1 MEKLQRRGRKWNNE
15 IMMLKFVFL
24 SFLIVLKIVTFN
36 ARGLMN
42 GVKFEKVKELCRDED
57 VILLQETNWKES
69 VMEDFKK
76 RWEGELFFN
85 NNEGKMGGGVAMLI
99 RNDRGVRA
107 KQMYNDTK
115 GKCMA
120 VEIKMEEDDFIL
132 VNVHA
137 PNEDVE
143 KKKYFNVIA
152 ELMEKWKRVIIAGD
166 FNTVLSKMDMANGMV
181 FKSDGGRK
189 ELMSLM
195 EEKNM
200 IDVWRERNGKK
211 REFTRRQLVG
221 NFMCQTRID
230 YFLSTRNLECFI
242 DGVFYKET
250 TLSDHKMV
258 QMRMDF
264 KKEMRGPGVWILNTG
279 VLKEESFKK
288 EIENKLDEGK
298 KDLMYIED
306 KRQWWENMKYDIKKY
321 VMNYCKLLQK
331 VKRTKEQEIRKTLRE
346 ELNKNEVNVQRVI
359 EVEEKLRKIEEGK
372 YKGAMLRSKAKY
384 TVEGEKCSRFFFN
397 LEKSRGRAEIIKEL
411 RNREGQAVLSTD
423 GILKEISTFYEEL
436 FRSEEGDEEKR
447 EVLLQQITRKVGE
460 GDKKDCDKEITTEEI
475 IQAIN
480 QLSVKKSPGIDGIGS
495 EFYKVFKEK
504 VSPILKEVYE
514 EIFKKERVH
523 PRMGLGLMKIIYKK
537 KGDKAELR
545 NFRPITMLNTD
556 FKILAKVLANRL
568 KNVMPN
574 IIETN
579 QAYGVKGRD
588 IADITSSIR
597 DIVGYIKEKGK
608 GAYIISMD
616 FEKAFDRVEHGFLLA
631 VLKQFGFGENFIKWI
646 SVLYSDI
653 LTKVKC
659 NGFLTQP
666 FKVLR
671 SIRQGCPLSAQLYS
685 LVAEPLGLLIN
696 REEKIKGIQLE
707 GKEELTKIFQYADDT
722 TIVVENIESVKE
734 VMEKMKCYCEGSGA
748 KINEEKT
755 VYMKFGRTE
764 VLTGVVKFIEVQE
777 MRILGAVL
785 AKNEKEAVD
794 NMWDE
799 TLGGMERRLIF
810 WRNRFLSLKGK
821 ILIVNMLM
829 LSKMWYKLHVMSLPN
844 WVFKRI
850 KKSILEFLWE
860 KKPPRIAYNTL
871 IGKPEEG
878 GMGLVDVEQ
887 KMKSMRVKVVRKYLD
902 DKNKDEWKKLMG
914 FYLNKCGNFNLG
926 KNILWMKLKSWM
938 MEGIPQFY
946 KEVLNAWRLFLTEVD
961 FNPEGREAIL
971 NQPLF
976 LNDKIMIHGRDIY
989 FKKWL
994 QVGIVKVRDVLWE
1007 LKEGFL
1013 PLQVIKDA
1021 MEEEKEDFNVMVL
1034 KKQYEDVKK
1043 AIPRQ
1048 WLDEI
1053 KRKGERENKMMVFL
1067 KCKEKRV
1074 DFSLGTVKMF
1084 YEFFINGVFKK
1095 PVANHIWLRHF
1106 NEIEEKDIW
1115 KNRTWKWLDIDLE
1128 CFDYFIRQNVIYT
1141 EMRLCMMQ
1149 KETNAQCK
1157 VCKKEDEGILHL
1169 FLLCE
1174 KLNPFFNEL
1183 KEIVKELRENEEVT
1197 DWKKFFMLGMTENKE
1212 NKKLVNLFLIL
1223 AKKAIWK
1230 RRNVARNRDCIL
1242 NLWVLFKQMVENYV
1256 EMLYNYF
1263 KLENKMGDF
1272 YKIFTND
1279 IICIFKQK
1287 HFYMPGEE
1295 D

>member
-1 MEKLQRRGRKWNNE
+1 
-15 IMMLKFVFL
+15 ML
-24 SFLIVLKIVTFN
+24 LKIVTFN

-42 GVKFEKVKELCRDED
+42 SVKFEKVKELCRDED
-57 VILLQETNWKES
+57 VILLQETNWKENA
-69 VMEDFKK
+69 MEDFKR
-76 RWEGELFFN
+76 RWEGEFIFN
-85 NNEGKMGGGVAMLI
+85 NGEGKPGGGVAVLI
-99 RNDRGVRA
+99 RKDRGIKA
-107 KQMYNDTK
+107 KLMYKDTK

-137 PNEDVE
+137 PNEQLE
-143 KKKYFNVIA
+143 KKRYFNVIA
-152 ELMEKWKRVIIAGD
+152 GVMEKWKRVMIAGD
-166 FNTVLSKMDMANGMV
+166 FNTVFSQMDMVNGMI
-181 FKSDGGRK
+181 FKSDVGRK
-189 ELMSLM
+189 ELRSLM

-211 REFTRRQLVG
+211 KEYTRRQLVG

-258 QMRMDF
+258 LMRMDF
-264 KKEMRGPGVWILNTG
+264 KREMKGPGVWILNTG
-279 VLKEESFKK
+279 VLKEQHFKK
-288 EIENKLDEGK
+288 EIENILDEGK

-321 VMNYCKLLQK
+321 TMNYCKLLQK
-331 VKRTKEQEIRKTLRE
+331 VKRAKEEEIRRTLRE

-359 EVEEKLRKIEEGK
+359 EVEERLKKIEEEK

-384 TVEGEKCSRFFFN
+384 TVEGEKCNRFFFN
-397 LEKSRGRAEIIKEL
+397 LEKSRGRAERIKEL
-411 RNREGQAVLSTD
+411 KNKEGQAVLSTE
-423 GILKEISTFYEEL
+423 GILNEISMFYEEL
-436 FRSEEGDEEKR
+436 FKSEGGDEKKR
-447 EVLLQQITRKVGE
+447 NILLQQITRKVSE
-460 GDKKDCDKEITTEEI
+460 TDKKDCEEEITTEEI
-475 IQAIN
+475 IEAIN
-480 QLSVKKSPGIDGIGS
+480 QLGVKKSPGIDGIGS
-495 EFYKVFKEK
+495 EFYKVLKEK
-504 VSPILKEVYE
+504 ISPILKEIYE
-514 EIFKKERVH
+514 EVFKNERVH

-537 KGDKAELR
+537 KGDKMELK
-545 NFRPITMLNTD
+545 NYRPITMLNTD
-556 FKILAKVLANRL
+556 LKILAKVLANRL
-568 KNVMPN
+568 KNVMPK

-608 GAYIISMD
+608 SAYVISMD
-616 FEKAFDRVEHGFLLA
+616 FEKAFDRVEQGFLLG
-631 VLKQFGFGENFIKWI
+631 VLKQFGFGGNFIKWI
-646 SVLYSDI
+646 SLLYSDI

-685 LVAEPLGLLIN
+685 LVAEPLGLVIN
-696 REEKIKGIQLE
+696 REKGIKGIQFE
-707 GKEELTKIFQYADDT
+707 EREELTKIFQYADDT

-734 VMEKMKCYCEGSGA
+734 VMEKIKCYCEGSGA

-755 VYMKFGRTE
+755 VYMKFGKTE

-777 MRILGAVL
+777 MKILGAIV

-794 NMWDE
+794 NMWEE
-799 TLGGMERRLIF
+799 TLGGIERRLIF

-821 ILIVNMLM
+821 ILTVNVLM
-829 LSKMWYKLHVMSLPN
+829 LSKMWYNLHVMPLPN

-860 KKPPRIAYNTL
+860 KKPPRIAYYTL

-887 KMKSMRVKVVRKYLD
+887 KMKSMRVKVVKKFLE
-902 DKNKDEWKKLMG
+902 DKNRAEWKKLMA
-914 FYLNKCGNFNLG
+914 FYLNKCGDFNLG
-926 KNILWMKLKSWM
+926 ENILWMKLKMWM
-938 MEGIPQFY
+938 IEGIPQFY

-961 FNPEGREAIL
+961 FNPEGREGIL

-976 LNDKIMIHGRDIY
+976 LNDKITIQQRDIY

-994 QVGIVKVRDVLWE
+994 QVGIAKVRDVLWE
-1007 LKEGFL
+1007 FKEGFL
-1013 PLQVIKDA
+1013 PLQVIMDA

-1034 KKQYEDVKK
+1034 KKQYEEVKK
-1043 AIPRQ
+1043 AIPKQ

-1053 KRKGERENKMMVFL
+1053 NKKEEKENKITVFV
-1067 KCKEKRV
+1067 KCKDKKV
-1074 DFSLGTVKMF
+1074 DLNLGTVKMF
-1084 YEFFINGVFKK
+1084 YELFINRVFKK
-1095 PVANHIWLRHF
+1095 PVANQVWLRNF
-1106 NEIEEKDIW
+1106 NGIEEKDIW
-1115 KNRTWKWLDIDLE
+1115 KNRTWKWLDVELE
-1128 CFDYFIRQNVIYT
+1128 CLDYFIRQNAIYT
-1141 EMRLCMMQ
+1141 EMRLCLMQ
-1149 KETNAQCK
+1149 KETNAECK

-1169 FLLCE
+1169 FLFCE
-1174 KLNPFFNEL
+1174 KLNPFFKEL
-1183 KEIVKELRENEEVT
+1183 KEIVKELREKEEVT
-1197 DWKKFFMLGMTENKE
+1197 EWKRFFMLGMTENKE
-1212 NKKLVNLFLIL
+1212 NRKLVNLCLIL

-1230 RRNVARNRDCIL
+1230 RRNVARTRGFTL
-1242 NLWVLFKQMVENYV
+1242 NLWVLFKQMVEEYV
-1256 EMLYNYF
+1256 KMLYNYF
-1263 KLENKMGDF
+1263 KLENRMGEF
-1272 YKIFTND
+1272 YKIFTKD
-1279 IICIFKQK
+1279 VICVFKQK
-1287 HFYMPGEE
+1287 HFDFPKE
-1295 D
+1295 DELVLF